1 MKLYHASP
9 IENEEDILEFGIL
22 SNESDKISND
32 ERLSGSYVYGFNN
45 IDSAIDFITDNTPD
59 YVIFS
64 FEVPDCDVIQDTEY
78 EDGCAF
84 APESNFQNSLI
95 NYNIARY
102 KST

>member
-9 IENEEDILEFGIL
+9 IENKENILEYGIY

-32 ERLSGSYVYGFNN
+32 ERLSGSYVFGFNN
-45 IDSAIDFITDNTPD
+45 MAD

-64 FEVPDCDVIQDTEY
+64 FEVPDYDVIQDTEY

-84 APESNFQNSLI
+84 AVDYDITPDKLVIEKEVF
-95 NYNIARY
+95 
-102 KST
+102 

>member
-9 IENEEDILEFGIL
+9 IENKENILEYGIY

-32 ERLSGSYVYGFNN
+32 ERLSGSYVFGFNN
-45 IDSAIDFITDNTPD
+45 MADAINFITDNTSD

-64 FEVPDCDVIQDTEY
+64 FEVPDYDVIQDTEY

-84 APESNFQNSLI
+84 AVD
-95 NYNIARY
+95 YDIAPD
-102 KST
+102 KLVIEKEVF